1 MNKRTVGLIYALK
14 QCDKYSFD
22 TVICKFMREWSDSNF
37 WDLTTI
43 DRTYI
48 DKILRETV
56 ADYLANCGNEAEIRR
71 YFLDNNPIYINN
83 EFYRMVTFLYLT
95 SVKEQGEYV
104 NGFYDN
110 PYPDFEVFK
119 QG

>member
-1 MNKRTVGLIYALK
+1 
-14 QCDKYSFD
+14 
-22 TVICKFMREWSDSNF
+22 MREWSDSDF
-37 WDLTTI
+37 WNVTTSS
-43 DRTYI
+43 RT
-48 DKILRETV
+48 DVERILRETV
-56 ADYLANCGNEAEIRR
+56 ADYLASCGNEAEVRR

-83 EFYRMVTFLYLT
+83 EFYRMVSFLYLT
-95 SVKEQGEYV
+95 QVKEQDKYV